1 MSDLILSLVIGA
13 ILISAI
19 LYVRKEKKKGVK
31 CIGCADCP
39 GCHSANNTCNSNSIN
54 GSD

>member
-1 MSDLILSLVIGA
+1 MSDLILSLIIGA

-19 LYVRKEKKKGVK
+19 LYIRKGKKNGIK

-39 GCHSANNTCNSNSIN
+39 GCPSAGNNCSSNVVE
-54 GSD
+54 DCE